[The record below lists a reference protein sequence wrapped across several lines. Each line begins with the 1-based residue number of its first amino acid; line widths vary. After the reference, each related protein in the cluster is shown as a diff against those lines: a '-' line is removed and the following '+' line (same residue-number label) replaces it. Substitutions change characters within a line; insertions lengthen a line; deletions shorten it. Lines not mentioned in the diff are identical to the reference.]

1 MIYIHYC
8 SELRLV
14 TGVGTTGLDLVVGVE
29 STGEVGTVGLWW
41 IPVGIA
47 AWFLVSVAV
56 GLCVGP
62 VLGRCSQVRESMD
75 QPRTAVPGPRA
86 ASRDERQAS
95 RGRLSTRTGIAM

>member
-8 SELRLV
+8 SELSLA
-14 TGVGTTGLDLVVGVE
+14 TGVDTTGLDLVVGVE
-29 STGEVGTVGLWW
+29 GTGEVGTVGLWW

-62 VLGRCSQVRESMD
+62 VLGPDRVSGARSSGAGRESR
-75 QPRTAVPGPRA
+75 PSA
-86 ASRDERQAS
+86 
-95 RGRLSTRTGIAM
+95 